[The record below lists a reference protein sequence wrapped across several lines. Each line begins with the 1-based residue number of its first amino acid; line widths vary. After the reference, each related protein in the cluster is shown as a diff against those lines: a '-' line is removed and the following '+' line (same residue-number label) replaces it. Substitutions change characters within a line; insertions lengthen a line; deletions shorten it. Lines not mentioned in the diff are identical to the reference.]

1 MLNAHLQNA
10 NADVI
15 STGIDVPNAN
25 LATVYPNPATNQLFV
40 QLNNQTA
47 QSIGI
52 KTTLG
57 QTMVQKNIDSNQTIS
72 TINIAQLPAGLYFV
86 QINTTQGTLIPVSYT
101 HLPQVPK

>member
-15 STGIDVPNAN
+15 STGIDTPYAN
-25 LATVYPNPATNQLFV
+25 MASLYPNPATNQLFV
-40 QLNNQTA
+40 QLNNQMA
-47 QSIGI
+47 QSISI
-52 KTTLG
+52 KNTLG

-86 QINTTQGTLIPVSYT
+86 QINTKQGTIIQRFVK
-101 HLPQVPK
+101 Q